1 VRLKKYYSSREVA
14 ALTGLTA
21 RQLQWWDARRL
32 FPPAISPRR
41 TEAGGF
47 TERRYTPMDVLE
59 LQVLAELRR
68 RGFSITRLRRLL
80 ATLRDVFR
88 VRLYEA
94 IGDGGPLTLLIGGDQ
109 IFARTHDGRLFNLDS
124 PMQPLLVV
132 GEELSIRPL
141 AARTGKRRVSG
152 SGRSSRRRRPAA
164 R

>member
-1 VRLKKYYSSREVA
+1 VRLKKHYTSREVA

-32 FPPAISPRR
+32 FRPAIPPRR

-68 RGFSITRLRRLL
+68 RQFSIARLRHLL
-80 ATLRDVFR
+80 GTLRDVFR

-94 IGDGGPLTLLIGGDQ
+94 IGEGGPLTLLIDGDQ
-109 IFARTHDGRLFNLDS
+109 IFARTEDGRLFNLDS
-124 PMQPLLVV
+124 PTQPLLVA
-132 GEELSIRPL
+132 GEELAMRPL
-141 AARTGKRRVSG
+141 AARAAKKRVSG
-152 SGRSSRRRRPAA
+152 SGKSSRRRRPAS